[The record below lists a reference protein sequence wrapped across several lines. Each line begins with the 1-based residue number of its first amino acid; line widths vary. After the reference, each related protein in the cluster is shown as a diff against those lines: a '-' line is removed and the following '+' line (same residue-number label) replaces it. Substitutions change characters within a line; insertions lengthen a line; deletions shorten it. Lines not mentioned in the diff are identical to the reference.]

1 MAPKRQIQAI
11 IGNVIGKIRT
21 NITANFPYCR
31 PPFCNAKTV
40 DNNAPSTELVQE
52 HFTREHWSF
61 RVHKMQAFTA
71 AANMRSPIKYGIC
84 LRVRIHLGYEP
95 VPFTLA
101 KVQTDDR
108 KKELMNSCH
117 PTDQV
122 MSGKWRLMFHLSAQL
137 RSHFRPRKIYFRN
150 LRAPLETNEL
160 HGDFILQNFCA
171 APKSESNSRE
181 LFCVNVAVRL

>member
-11 IGNVIGKIRT
+11 IGNAIGKIRT

-108 KKELMNSCH
+108 TKALMNSCH

-122 MSGKWRLMFHLSAQL
+122 MSGKGRLMFHLSAQL
-137 RSHFRPRKIYFRN
+137 RSSLEINDLHSDLI
-150 LRAPLETNEL
+150 LR
-160 HGDFILQNFCA
+160 NFCA
-171 APKSESNSRE
+171 APESESKSHE
-181 LFCVNVAVRL
+181 LFCVNVAVCL